1 MIKAKVVKVGF
12 DTLIKG
18 FTAEYTV
25 SDMLLINK
33 ALRML
38 LRDNDTHQSDKAT
51 AKRLL
56 AEVHESLREDG
67 ESNV

>member
-1 MIKAKVVKVGF
+1 MIKAKVVKVGS

-18 FTAEYTV
+18 FTAEYTA

-38 LRDNDTHQSDKAT
+38 LRDNDTHQLDKAI

-56 AEVHESLREDG
+56 AEVDESLREDG
-67 ESNV
+67 EA